1 MRKIT
6 QMSVNAFINGEAFE
20 QDNTEVKIIDGDI
33 VFNLHGNTIAR
44 ITHNQNTL
52 IISDCGW
59 RTVTTKERLNGILK
73 EFNKGYIKQSKKR
86 FYYHHN
92 NKIIDMGSIENKKD
106 IKTIE
111 LNLNKIYVTMT
122 DKFMSGWGN
131 ADGLINKYI
140 IVCDNYQQADII
152 ERNAQK
158 RSEMKHINIRRS
170 TPYYGDGY
178 LSSYENFNEL
188 GEVWTR

>member
-1 MRKIT
+1 MRKIAQT
-6 QMSVNAFINGEAFE
+6 SVNAFINGEVFK
-20 QDNTEVKIIDGDI
+20 QDNTEIKIVDGDI

-44 ITHNQNTL
+44 LTDNQHKL

-59 RTVTTKERLNGILK
+59 RTNTTKERLNGILE

-92 NKIIDMGSIENKKD
+92 NKIIDMGSIESGK

-152 ERNAQK
+152 ERNAHK
-158 RSEMKHINIRRS
+158 RSEMKYINIRRS
-170 TPYYGDGY
+170 VPNYGNGY
-178 LSSYENFNEL
+178 LSSYENFNTL